1 MKQKIIVRRITSNAV
16 VLGVSI
22 LMILTLS
29 VTGLSQRDTRKISGV
44 GGGSKKVV
52 TPKTTGKKPVV
63 KKKGDDEIIGVRLK
77 TEPGVQR
84 TNAEIQQSELFFP
97 GSKRPMLLPEREIER
112 DEDSKAQNP
121 DAPAVSQW
129 PIQKRTRRALENITA
144 DAHTL
149 GSAFD
154 AATLTDT
161 SSFPPDSNGAAGPT
175 QYIGFQ
181 NGRIRSFNK
190 FSGLADGVMNLNPD
204 VFYASVMTPIGG
216 GVVANFTT
224 DPQIRY
230 DRFTSRWFLIM
241 IDVPCLDVNC
251 TSTAANRVVM
261 AVSDAASNGTITAGT
276 VWTFFQFKPSPTTEF
291 CDYESLGVDVNA
303 LYVGCNMFSAAGS
316 FTNTNGYVIQ
326 KSSVLGAG
334 PAAVTAFP
342 GLLVAS
348 AGPFAP
354 RGVDNYDLGA
364 TEGYFVG
371 PDNAT
376 FSTIMFRRVSN
387 PGTVSPTISG
397 NISVSVPT
405 TTFPNRVEH
414 LGNTGGLNG
423 GLDALDDRLYQA
435 MIRNGRLW
443 TAHNFRV
450 TAAGVAS
457 TAAESRNASRWYEFQ
472 NLTTTPTI
480 VQSGTVFDNSAT
492 RAAARQYTIPSIV
505 ATGQGHAVIGF
516 TMAGTP
522 VGPTPAFASRLSGDT
537 AGTMAGPPTTP
548 AVTFGTTTANY
559 NPASDPGGASG
570 RRWGDYS
577 ATVVDPLD
585 DMTVWT
591 AQQYNQASNSY
602 AVRVGRLL
610 APPPATPVA
619 NSIASGVTNVNL
631 VITGTSSAGSGFYD
645 PGPDLPAP
653 ARPFN
658 HIQAAVSGTN
668 VVVNSVTYTSPTSIT
683 LNLTTTG
690 AAQGARILAI
700 TNPDGQQVTGTL
712 TINPPTAANASISGR
727 VTSAEGRGIRGAVI
741 RIQSSDGAVNRVVM
755 TNSMGYYM
763 IPDMETGITYVISI
777 QSRRFVFEP
786 ASVVYTHQDQIADL
800 NFRAQ

>member
-16 VLGVSI
+16 VLGVSF
-22 LMILTLS
+22 LMMLTLTVS
-29 VTGLSQRDTRKISGV
+29 GISQNQERKISGV
-44 GGGSKKVV
+44 GGGSGKKVTSNV
-52 TPKTTGKKPVV
+52 KVKKPTVR
-63 KKKGDDEIIGVRLK
+63 KNGDDDIVGVRIK
-77 TEPGVQR
+77 TDPSVQR
-84 TNAEIQQSELFFP
+84 VNAEIMQAELTFP
-97 GSKRPMLLPEREIER
+97 GSARPLPRPGRKPKRGNQ
-112 DEDSKAQNP
+112 DKAENS

-129 PIQKRTRRALENITA
+129 PMLKKRDGLELLST

-149 GSAFD
+149 GSSFD
-154 AATLTDT
+154 AATLADT

-204 VFYASVMTPIGG
+204 VFYASVLSPGAGT
-216 GVVANFTT
+216 FTT

-230 DRFTSRWFLIM
+230 DRFTSRWFLLM
-241 IDVPCLDVNC
+241 IDVPPVNNF
-251 TSTAANRVVM
+251 NRVVL

-276 VWTFFQFKPSPTTEF
+276 VWTFFQFQADAANF
-291 CDYESLGVDVNA
+291 CDYQSLGVDVNA
-303 LYVGCNMFSAAGS
+303 LYVGCNMFSTTAFVG
-316 FTNTNGYVIQ
+316 TNGYVIQ

-334 PAAVTAFP
+334 PMFVTNFP
-342 GLLVAS
+342 GLVAS
-348 AGPFAP
+348 AVGPGPGSP

-364 TEGYFVG
+364 TEGYFIG
-371 PDNAT
+371 PDNLT
-376 FSTIMFRRVSN
+376 FNTIMFRRVSN
-387 PGTVSPTISG
+387 PGTVSPTISA
-397 NISVSVPT
+397 NISVTVPT

-423 GLDALDDRLYQA
+423 GLDGLDDRLFQA

-457 TAAESRNASRWYEFQ
+457 NATESRNASRWYEFQ
-472 NLTTTPTI
+472 NLTTTPTV
-480 VQSGTVFDNSAT
+480 VQSGTVYDSAAT

-537 AGTMAGPPTTP
+537 LGTMAGPPTAP

-559 NPASDPGGASG
+559 NPPSDTGGSSG

-727 VTSAEGRGIRGAVI
+727 VVSAEGRGIRGAVI
-741 RIQSSDGAVNRVVM
+741 RIQSSDGTVNRVVM

>member
-1 MKQKIIVRRITSNAV
+1 MKQKIFIQRISRNAM
-16 VLGVSI
+16 VLGVSM
-22 LMILTLS
+22 LMLLTLVVS
-29 VTGLSQRDTRKISGV
+29 GFSQRQTRKISGV

-52 TPKTTGKKPVV
+52 TPKTTGKKPGVR
-63 KKKGDDEIIGVRLK
+63 KKGDDEIIGVRLK

-161 SSFPPDSNGAAGPT
+161 GSFPPDSNGAAGPT

-216 GVVANFTT
+216 GVVVNFTT

-241 IDVPCLDVNC
+241 IDVPCLDANC
-251 TSTAANRVVM
+251 NSTAANRVVM

-276 VWTFFQFKPSPTTEF
+276 VWTFFQFKPSPTTDF
-291 CDYESLGVDVNA
+291 CDYESLGIDVNA
-303 LYVGCNMFSAAGS
+303 LYIGCNMFSAAGGFS
-316 FTNTNGYVIQ
+316 ATNGYVVQ
-326 KSSVLGAG
+326 KSSTLGAG
-334 PAAVTAFP
+334 PIVTTSFA
-342 GLLVAS
+342 GLATGGG

-371 PDNAT
+371 VDNAT
-376 FSTIMFRRVSN
+376 FSTMMFRRITN
-387 PGTVSPTISG
+387 PGSLTPTISA
-397 NISVSVPT
+397 NISVTVPT
-405 TTFPNRVEH
+405 TTSSVSIEH
-414 LGNTGGLNG
+414 LGNTGGANG
-423 GLDALDDRLYQA
+423 NLDALDDRLYQA

-443 TAHNFRV
+443 TAHNIRV
-450 TAAGVAS
+450 
-457 TAAESRNASRWYEFQ
+457 NASGVGNTGATARSGIRWYEFQ
-472 NLTTTPTI
+472 SLTTTPAI
-480 VQSGTVFDNSAT
+480 VQSGTVFDTAAT
-492 RAAARQYTIPSIV
+492 RAAAAQYFIPSIV
-505 ATGQGHAVIGF
+505 ATGQGHAVMGM

-522 VGPTPAFASRLSGDT
+522 FGATPVFTSRLSGPAD
-537 AGTMAGPPTTP
+537 GLMAGPIT
-548 AVTFGTTTANY
+548 TFGTSTANY
-559 NPASDPGGASG
+559 NPPSDPGPP

-690 AAQGARILAI
+690 AAQGARILVI

-727 VTSAEGRGIRGAVI
+727 VVSAQGRGIRGAVI
-741 RIQSSDGAVNRVVM
+741 RIQSADGTVNRVVM

-800 NFRAQ
+800 NFTAQ

>member
-1 MKQKIIVRRITSNAV
+1 MKQNISVRRITSNAV
-16 VLGVSI
+16 VLGVSM
-22 LMILTLS
+22 LMVLTLAVS
-29 VTGLSQRDTRKISGV
+29 GFSQRQTRKISGV

-52 TPKTTGKKPVV
+52 TPKVTGKKPVV
-63 KKKGDDEIIGVRLK
+63 RKKGDDEIIGVRLK
-77 TEPGVQR
+77 TEPGIQR
-84 TNAEIQQSELFFP
+84 VTAEIQQSELFFP

-129 PIQKRTRRALENITA
+129 PIQKRTRRALENFTG

-161 SSFPPDSNGAAGPT
+161 GSFPPDSNGAAGPT

-190 FSGLADGVMNLNPD
+190 TTGAADGVMNLNPD

-241 IDVPCLDVNC
+241 IDVPCTNAGC
-251 TSTAANRVVM
+251 TTTAANRVVM
-261 AVSDAASNGTITAGT
+261 GVSDAASNGTITAGT

-303 LYVGCNMFSAAGS
+303 LYIGCNMFSAAGS
-316 FTNTNGYVIQ
+316 FTATNGYVVQ
-326 KSSVLGAG
+326 KSSTLGAG
-334 PAAVTAFP
+334 PIVTTSFT
-342 GLLVAS
+342 GLATGAG

-364 TEGYFVG
+364 TEGYFAGV
-371 PDNAT
+371 DNAT
-376 FSTIMFRRVSN
+376 FSTMMFRRILN
-387 PGTVSPTISG
+387 PGTLSPTISA
-397 NISVSVPT
+397 NISVTVPT
-405 TTFPNRVEH
+405 TTSSASIEH
-414 LGNTGGLNG
+414 LGNTGGANG
-423 GLDALDDRLYQA
+423 NLDALDDRLYQA

-443 TAHNFRV
+443 TAHSIRV
-450 TAAGVAS
+450 SAAGVGNTGAAS
-457 TAAESRNASRWYEFQ
+457 RSGIRWYEFQ
-472 NLTTTPTI
+472 DLSTTPTI
-480 VQSGTVFDNSAT
+480 VQSGTVFDTAAT
-492 RAAARQYTIPSIV
+492 RAAAAQYFIPSIA
-505 ATGQGHAVIGF
+505 ATGQGHAVLGM

-522 VGPTPAFASRLSGDT
+522 FGATPVFTSRLLSDA
-537 AGTMAGPPTTP
+537 AGTMPGPITN
-548 AVTFGTTTANY
+548 FGTSTANY
-559 NPASDPGGASG
+559 NPPSDPGPP

-585 DMTVWT
+585 DMTVWS
-591 AQQYNQASNSY
+591 AQQYNQALNSY
-602 AVRVGRLL
+602 AVRVGRLRP
-610 APPPATPVA
+610 PPPATPNA
-619 NSIASGVTNVNL
+619 NSVNSGVASVNV

-645 PGPDLPAP
+645 PGTNLPAP

-658 HIQAAVSGTN
+658 HIAASVSGTN
-668 VVVNSVTYTSPTSIT
+668 VIVNSVTYTSPTSIT
-683 LNLTTTG
+683 LNLNTTG
-690 AAQGARILAI
+690 AAAGPRTLTV
-700 TNPDGQQVTGTL
+700 TNPDGQQSTGTL
-712 TINPPTAANASISGR
+712 TVNPPTAANASISGR

-741 RIQSSDGAVNRVVM
+741 RIQSSDGTVNRVVM
-755 TNSMGYYM
+755 TNSLGYYM

-786 ASVVYTHQDQIADL
+786 ASVVYTHQDNVVDL
-800 NFRAQ
+800 NFTAQ

>member
-16 VLGVSI
+16 FLGVSM
-22 LMILTLS
+22 LMVLALS

-63 KKKGDDEIIGVRLK
+63 RKKGDDEIIGVRLK
-77 TEPGVQR
+77 TEPGIQR
-84 TNAEIQQSELFFP
+84 VTAEIQQSELFFP

-112 DEDSKAQNP
+112 DDDSKAQNP

-129 PIQKRTRRALENITA
+129 PIQKRTRRALENIST

-154 AATLTDT
+154 AATLADT

-190 FSGLADGVMNLNPD
+190 TTGVADGVMNLNPD
-204 VFYASVMTPIGG
+204 VFYASVLSPGAGT
-216 GVVANFTT
+216 FTT

-230 DRFTSRWFLIM
+230 DRFTSRWFLLM
-241 IDVPCLDVNC
+241 IDVPPVNNF
-251 TSTAANRVVM
+251 NRVVL

-276 VWTFFQFKPSPTTEF
+276 VWTFFQFQADAANF

-303 LYVGCNMFSAAGS
+303 LYVGCNMFSTTAFVG
-316 FTNTNGYVIQ
+316 TNGYVIQ

-334 PAAVTAFP
+334 PMFVTNFP
-342 GLLVAS
+342 GLVAS
-348 AGPFAP
+348 AAGAGPGSP

-364 TEGYFVG
+364 TEGYFIG

-376 FSTIMFRRVSN
+376 FSTMMFRRVSN

-397 NISVSVPT
+397 NISVTVPT
-405 TTFPNRVEH
+405 TNFGNSVEH
-414 LGNTGGLNG
+414 AGNTGGANG
-423 GLDALDDRLYQA
+423 NLDSLDDRLYQA

-443 TAHNFRV
+443 TAHNLRV
-450 TAAGVAS
+450 GTTGVAS
-457 TAAESRNASRWYEFQ
+457 TAATARNASRWYEFQ
-472 NLTTTPTI
+472 NLTTTPTV
-480 VQSGTVFDNSAT
+480 VQSGTVFDNAAT
-492 RAAARQYTIPSIV
+492 RAAALQYFIPSIV
-505 ATGQGHAVIGF
+505 ATGQGHAVIGM

-522 VGPTPAFASRLSGDT
+522 SGATPAFASRLSGD
-537 AGTMAGPPTTP
+537 ASGTMAGPPTAP
-548 AVTFGTTTANY
+548 AITFGTSTSNY
-559 NPASDPGGASG
+559 NPPSDPGPP

-591 AQQYNQASNSY
+591 AQQYNQSLNSY

-645 PGPDLPAP
+645 PGPNLPAP
-653 ARPFN
+653 ALPFN

-690 AAQGARILAI
+690 AAQGARILVI

-727 VTSAEGRGIRGAVI
+727 VTSAGGRGIRGAVI
-741 RIQSSDGAVNRVVM
+741 RIQSADGTVNRVVM

-786 ASVVYTHQDQIADL
+786 ASVVYTHQDPIADL